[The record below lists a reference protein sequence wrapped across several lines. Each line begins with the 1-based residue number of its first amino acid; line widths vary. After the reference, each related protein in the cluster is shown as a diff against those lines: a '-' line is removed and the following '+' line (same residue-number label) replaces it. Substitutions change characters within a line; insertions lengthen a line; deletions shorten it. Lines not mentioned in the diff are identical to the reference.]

1 MPTLRDLRDAYP
13 GRSDLELLNR
23 WNQTHQGQPL
33 TNDAT
38 FGGGEAN
45 PVNTPAPEPNLLQR
59 VRNLAN
65 EHPTLSKMGIMG
77 AAGLAAAPLTGGMSI
92 PATMAIE
99 GIAGGLGSIADAAVK
114 GAPLSGGELA
124 TDAALSAAT
133 PIAGKALSGVGRVA
147 ADIGRRVGRTF
158 MPSSVGALTRLGLEP
173 AGRLVE
179 GAGNLYTKGF
189 QKLQSMGEGLF
200 PGAESSAEQRA
211 AASVRE
217 ASARQAAKARMAGAK
232 VTDMN
237 PMAGEPVG
245 PGYRPSGFR
254 QTMNEYGPAAES
266 MQTVEAT
273 SVPQM
278 KPSMSEVE
286 QLTQG
291 MVRQEPRP
299 GNIPFVNAAKLT
311 PADWAELNAF
321 MGKGITEEEK
331 AALRSQI
338 AQPGQM
344 PASVR
349 GLLEPEQAAMAQPQ
363 MHAAESSADFG
374 FPDLPELSD
383 AELSRMQSGWARTGY
398 DRYVSPNLPR
408 TPQESVD
415 AIRRFMGR

>member
-23 WNQTHQGQPL
+23 WNSTHPGQPL

-45 PVNTPAPEPNLLQR
+45 PVAAKPQEPGLFQKI
-59 VRNLAN
+59 RNVATA
-65 EHPTLSKMGIMG
+65 HPTLSKMGIMG

-99 GIAGGLGSIADAAVK
+99 GVAGGLGSLADAAVK
-114 GAPLSGGELA
+114 GQNESLGELG
-124 TDAALSAAT
+124 TDMALSAAT

-179 GAGNLYTKGF
+179 GAGNLYTRGF
-189 QKLQSMGEGLF
+189 EKLQGMLPAGES
-200 PGAESSAEQRA
+200 AAEQRA
-211 AASVRE
+211 AASVKD

-232 VTDMN
+232 VTDLN
-237 PMAGEPVG
+237 PMAEAPK
-245 PGYRPSGFR
+245 PAAYKPSAYREA
-254 QTMNEYGPAAES
+254 MNGPAPEMS
-266 MQTVEAT
+266 VVPPPN
-273 SVPQM
+273 VPQVGRGM
-278 KPSMSEVE
+278 MDFPGFNEAANSAA
-286 QLTQG
+286 QLNP
-291 MVRQEPRP
+291 VP
-299 GNIPFVNAAKLT
+299 GRIPMVNAARLT
-311 PADWAELNAF
+311 PAELQELNTF
-321 MGKGITEEEK
+321 MGQGISEQEK

-349 GLLEPEQAAMAQPQ
+349 GLLEPDQMALSPRPQ
-363 MHAAESSADFG
+363 MHAAESSAEFG

-383 AELSRMQSGWARTGY
+383 AELTRMQNSMSRTGY

-408 TPQESVD
+408 SPQESLD